1 MKLVEFSP
9 LTLKGS
15 FESGLILN
23 KLWLIHELKKIQ
35 DQFSTIYILGSWYGN
50 MSILLAKN
58 NIQYDHIVNV
68 DRDASVVRKAQRIA
82 RILKIDDRIEP
93 MVKDANKLD
102 YRQLDPDGL
111 VINTSCHDMAN
122 QGWFDHI
129 PAGVMVALQSRDD
142 VDDDLSSYQL
152 SNILYQGSRSAQD
165 PETRYTSI
173 LRIGIK

>member
-1 MKLVEFSP
+1 LQ
-9 LTLKGS
+9 GS

-68 DRDASVVRKAQRIA
+68 DRDTSVVRKAQRIA
-82 RILKIDDRIEP
+82 RILNIDDRIEP
-93 MVKDANKLD
+93 MIKDANRLD
-102 YRQLDPDGL
+102 YRQLDQDGL

-122 QGWFDHI
+122 QGWFDRI
-129 PAGVMVALQSRDD
+129 PAGVLVALQSRDD
-142 VDDDLSSYQL
+142 VDHDLDQYDLSET
-152 SNILYQGSRSAQD
+152 LYQGSRSARD
-165 PETRYTSI
+165 PETDYQSL
-173 LRIGIK
+173 LRIGVK

>member
-1 MKLVEFSP
+1 MRLLEFSP
-9 LTLKGS
+9 STLHGS

-50 MSILLAKN
+50 MSILLSKN

-68 DRDASVVRKAQRIA
+68 DKDLAVVRGAQRIA
-82 RILKIDDRIEP
+82 RILNIDDRIEP
-93 MVKDANKLD
+93 MVKDANRLD
-102 YRQLDPDGL
+102 YRQLDQDGL

-129 PAGVMVALQSRDD
+129 PAGVIVALQSRDD
-142 VDDDLSSYQL
+142 VDHDLSEYDL
-152 SNILYQGSRSAQD
+152 SRTLYQGSRSARD
-165 PETRYTSI
+165 PETDYTSV
-173 LRIGIK
+173 LRIGVK

>member
-1 MKLVEFSP
+1 MRLLEFSP
-9 LTLKGS
+9 LTLQGS

-23 KLWLIHELKKIQ
+23 KLWLLHQLRKIQ

-68 DRDASVVRKAQRIA
+68 DRDAAVVRKAQRIA

-93 MVKDANKLD
+93 MVKDANRLD

-122 QGWFDHI
+122 RGWFDHI
-129 PAGVMVALQSRDD
+129 PAGVLVALQSRDD
-142 VDDDLSSYQL
+142 VDDDLSAYDL
-152 SNILYQGSRSAQD
+152 SRTLYQGSRSARD
-165 PETRYTSI
+165 PETGYRSL
-173 LRIGIK
+173 LRIGVK

>member
-1 MKLVEFSP
+1 MKLLEFSP
-9 LTLKGS
+9 STLQGS

-50 MSILLAKN
+50 MSILLN
-58 NIQYDHIVNV
+58 RSGIQYDHIVNV
-68 DRDASVVRKAQRIA
+68 DKDAGVVRKAQRIA
-82 RILKIDDRIEP
+82 RILNIDDRIEP
-93 MVKDANKLD
+93 MIKDANRLD

-142 VDDDLSSYQL
+142 VDHDLDAYDLSRT
-152 SNILYQGSRSAQD
+152 LYQGSRSARD
-165 PETRYTSI
+165 PETDYTSV
-173 LRIGIK
+173 LRIGVK